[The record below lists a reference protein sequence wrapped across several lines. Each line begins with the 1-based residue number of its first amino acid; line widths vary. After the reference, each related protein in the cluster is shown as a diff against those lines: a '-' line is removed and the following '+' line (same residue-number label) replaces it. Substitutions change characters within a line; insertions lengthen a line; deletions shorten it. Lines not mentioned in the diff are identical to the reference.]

1 MHDKNGRPTGKTTKR
16 KRGLPSGLS
25 QNDTVCDVESCALA
39 VYILTLFLAR
49 SEEGPQPR
57 LSPRHVSVQ
66 LLRNSVWLEQ
76 CDWHHSCVS
85 IGSQWS
91 DLCHATSADQHS
103 IGDFLD
109 AVMAWMLMRKADKID
124 GGLPPALRARML
136 FNIVLDFCLGLVPL
150 LGDLADAVFRANTR
164 NAWLLEA
171 YLVKKAEAEA
181 EGDLP
186 PPSSQ
191 GEALLRQ
198 KGSAKTESNT
208 AGGFF
213 GLGRR
218 KNADEEMDVGT
229 ASNRTGGRGTAGN
242 PTTVPAQPTSQQTSG
257 VVER

>member
-1 MHDKNGRPTGKTTKR
+1 MNAIAQVLAKKALKDVAAKNIQINSQNPFEEDVPVHDKNGRPTGKTTKR

-25 QNDTVCDVESCALA
+25 QNDTLVLKRVRSRAYHLDMS
-39 VYILTLFLAR
+39 LFNCCGIR
-49 SEEGPQPR
+49 FGWS
-57 LSPRHVSVQ
+57 SV
-66 LLRNSVWLEQ
+66 
-76 CDWHHSCVS
+76 
-85 IGSQWS
+85 IGIIPV
-91 DLCHATSADQHS
+91 

-242 PTTVPAQPTSQQTSG
+242 PTTMWAK
-257 VVER
+257 